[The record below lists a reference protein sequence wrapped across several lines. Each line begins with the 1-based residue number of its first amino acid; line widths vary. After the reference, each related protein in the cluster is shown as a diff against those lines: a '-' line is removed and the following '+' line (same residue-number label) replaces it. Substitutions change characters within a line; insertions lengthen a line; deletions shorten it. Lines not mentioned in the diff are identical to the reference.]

1 MPRLLYILIFASSA
15 AFAAATANPATA
27 RNEVRMPADWRWE
40 PQINGVACYASVTNT
55 VLRFEGHPSAPTQCE
70 ILSLNQAN
78 MYPIQGAIAD
88 MLGAPIPALCN
99 FADADTTASAAS
111 AASAAAS
118 PTTDRRC
125 CCDLDGKPPGVRAA
139 CTRNMGSL
147 LTAPYGFDDPRSNLP
162 RVAPWETITA
172 EVDAGRLLIVG
183 TSVHYMTVYG
193 YEYVVG
199 AGADDNQAQLLVYD
213 SLAAAHRTLRFT
225 DDLVFTWGWIATGGC
240 EHPPCAAT
248 RSSTEPAAA
257 DAAADA
263 DDAAADTDADADADA
278 ADGAPPRPQP
288 TAGGDDGDRT
298 RPPVPAVTTPPP
310 PLGDTDVA
318 GTGDSVRREN
328 SGHGPRPGQGQVQVQ
343 GPRPEQGQGQGNVPR
358 PGQGKGSEQGH
369 ALAAGN
375 ASEERRV
382 AVAVAVL
389 AACTVAALCVGTWHT
404 GALHSVTTAN
414 T

>member
-1 MPRLLYILIFASSA
+1 MMPRLRYMILIFTSSA
-15 AFAAATANPATA
+15 FATANPATA

-55 VLRFEGHPSAPTQCE
+55 VLRFEGHPAAPTQCE

-78 MYPIQGAIAD
+78 MFPIQGAIAD

-111 AASAAAS
+111 PSAAAS

-162 RVAPWETITA
+162 QVAPWETITA

-193 YEYVVG
+193 YEYDVG
-199 AGADDNQAQLLVYD
+199 GDGAADNQAQLLVYD
-213 SLAAAHRTLRFT
+213 SLARAHRTLRFT

-248 RSSTEPAAA
+248 RSSTEPLAADAA
-257 DAAADA
+257 DAAAAAAD
-263 DDAAADTDADADADA
+263 DDAAAADDDA
-278 ADGAPPRPQP
+278 AGGAPPRPQP
-288 TAGGDDGDRT
+288 TAGGNDGART
-298 RPPVPAVTTPPP
+298 RPPVPAATTPPQQ
-310 PLGDTDVA
+310 LGDTDVA
-318 GTGDSVRREN
+318 GADDSVRQEK
-328 SGHGPRPGQGQVQVQ
+328 SGHGPRPGQGK
-343 GPRPEQGQGQGNVPR
+343 GP
-358 PGQGKGSEQGH
+358 EQGH
-369 ALAAGN
+369 ALAAGD
-375 ASEERRV
+375 AGEERRV

>member
-199 AGADDNQAQLLVYD
+199 AGADNNQAQLLVYD

-225 DDLVFTWGWIATGGC
+225 DDLVFTWGWIAT

-263 DDAAADTDADADADA
+263 DDAAAADTAADAAADADADA
-278 ADGAPPRPQP
+278 ADGAPPRP
-288 TAGGDDGDRT
+288 
-298 RPPVPAVTTPPP
+298 PVPAAMTPPPP

-328 SGHGPRPGQGQVQVQ
+328 SGHGPRPGQGQGQAQ
-343 GPRPEQGQGQGNVPR
+343 GPR
-358 PGQGKGSEQGH
+358 PGQGRGQGHGPRPDQGKGPEQRH

-389 AACTVAALCVGTWHT
+389 AACTVAALCAGTWHT
-404 GALHSVTTAN
+404 GALHPVTTAN